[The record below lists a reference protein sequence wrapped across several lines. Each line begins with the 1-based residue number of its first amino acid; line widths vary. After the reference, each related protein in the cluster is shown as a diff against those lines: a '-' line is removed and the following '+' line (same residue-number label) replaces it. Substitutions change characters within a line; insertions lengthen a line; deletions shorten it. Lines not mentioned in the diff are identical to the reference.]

1 MAKLTQHAIKILRAM
16 LGGPMDPAQF
26 EARYGGYPCTLK
38 SLVNAGL
45 AERRGSGSNS
55 WNISYHITDAG
66 RAALP
71 PRNPEVAARR
81 LQPPIMGENVHGP
94 SQQRQGNR
102 LVARGLD

>member
-45 AERRGSGSNS
+45 VERRGGGGNS
-55 WNISYHITDAG
+55 WNISYHITDAA

-71 PRNPEVAARR
+71 PRNPAAAARR
-81 LQPPIMGENVHGP
+81 LNPPAMGESVRGP
-94 SQQRQGNR
+94 SHQRLGGR
-102 LVARGLD
+102 CATSTHA